1 MKDTFGHQSII
12 SVHIQHPFRR
22 LSDLPLWSTLG
33 SQILITNIKKS
44 VILRRNFTKF
54 SSFLYKE
61 NGDYYHSILYY
72 DKAYTAIDMNRN
84 VILSSEL
91 NMLWEHKAGLCMYFL
106 KLCSS
111 NWKHFSTSWKI
122 GLMIL

>member
-1 MKDTFGHQSII
+1 MKDKFGHQSISI
-12 SVHIQHPFRR
+12 HKQHPFRK

-33 SQILITNIKKS
+33 SQISITNIKKS

-72 DKAYTAIDMNRN
+72 DKVYTKIDMNRN

-91 NMLWEHKAGLCMYFL
+91 YMLWETQGWGMHVL
-106 KLCSS
+106 SE
-111 NWKHFSTSWKI
+111 TVQ
-122 GLMIL
+122 